1 MTYDAVM
8 DKLNDVFR
16 TQFKDAALVL
26 TPTTV
31 ADDVPGWDSLG
42 HIRLILNV
50 ERTFGIK
57 FKTSEVAS
65 FKNVGELATMVQQK
79 LNTLT

>member
-8 DKLNDVFR
+8 DKLSDIFRSQFND
-16 TQFKDAALVL
+16 AGLVL

-31 ADDVPGWDSLG
+31 AQDVPGWNSLG

-57 FKTSEVAS
+57 FKTSEVAG
-65 FKNVGELATMVQQK
+65 FNNLGELATMVQHK
-79 LNTLT
+79 LGA